1 MCLTLTICNGH
12 DHIRVR
18 SDYDKEKD
26 VVNAHDHRMEVTKK
40 IVMLKLDLVYTTDHI
55 W

>member
-18 SDYDKEKD
+18 SDYNKEKD

-40 IVMLKLDLVYTTDHI
+40 NCDAETRLSIYN
-55 W
+55 